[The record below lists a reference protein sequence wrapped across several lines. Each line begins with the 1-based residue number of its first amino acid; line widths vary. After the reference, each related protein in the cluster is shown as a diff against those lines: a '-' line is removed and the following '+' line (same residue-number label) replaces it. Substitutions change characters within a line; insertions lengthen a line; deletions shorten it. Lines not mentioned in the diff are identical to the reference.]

1 MSHISQEKQLEA
13 LTALDCCLNHLS
25 VTTMGLKKV
34 VLSAEK
40 SEFIDVLEYLKYVRN
55 VFDKQIEHWLR
66 EIEQISEK

>member
-1 MSHISQEKQLEA
+1 
-13 LTALDCCLNHLS
+13 
-25 VTTMGLKKV
+25 MGLKKV